1 MTLKE
6 LLDEQGRKFDE
17 TFGALKFN
25 QDFGSG
31 ASDGRMAGCDDCE
44 KNQTLRKEHR
54 DFLRQNTID
63 TVKWVMEMIEVKRR
77 KLVTQ
82 PAKYKGY
89 DANVWREGKNTTI
102 DDILSELNKSI
113 EDHERKS

>member
-6 LLDEQGRKFDE
+6 LLDEQEKKLLLGKQYLINDGVFIDRKHA
-17 TFGALKFN
+17 T
-25 QDFGSG
+25 
-31 ASDGRMAGCDDCE
+31 
-44 KNQTLRKEHR
+44 

-63 TVKWVMEMIEVKRR
+63 TVKWVMGVIEVKRR

-82 PAKYKGY
+82 PAKYKGS